1 MSSGNRTPDPLVF
14 STPIIKTPISD
25 KISLPM
31 SQQGRP
37 CGFFEELFFR
47 CMEAYGARLG
57 RIYCDLENR
66 DFRECL
72 TSDKQRKRIN
82 AIRNERRRKYRNGE
96 IAEAFEKN
104 FPEFG
109 QYKPDYFSHNRV
121 Q

>member
-1 MSSGNRTPDPLVF
+1 MLLNLKYTKKED
-14 STPIIKTPISD
+14 I
-25 KISLPM
+25 
-31 SQQGRP
+31 
-37 CGFFEELFFR
+37 FF
-47 CMEAYGARLG
+47 
-57 RIYCDLENR
+57 
-66 DFRECL
+66 
-72 TSDKQRKRIN
+72 QRKRIN